1 MTSPASTPAPTK
13 PTAPTVCPACQSPA
27 SGKFCSNCGAPLAG
41 AECVACGT
49 ALTPGAKFCH
59 RCGTPA
65 GAKADARA
73 LAVSGDR
80 GFGSALPWAVA
91 AIALVALIA
100 LVAGQRF
107 SRADSSVAS
116 TPAELPAAAQ
126 SGAPP
131 DISQMSPEERAER
144 LYDRVMAL
152 NERGRSDS
160 VRFFAPMAMQAYT
173 MLGQLNADQ
182 HYDLGRIAEVSG
194 DQATARA
201 QADSILSTQPQ
212 HLLGL
217 LLAADAAG
225 LRGDKAAQTGYLRR
239 FVAAEPAERSKQ
251 LPEYQQHV
259 TEIDARLAKI
269 RAR

>member
-1 MTSPASTPAPTK
+1 MTSPAPASDST
-13 PTAPTVCPACQSPA
+13 TAATCPACQSPA
-27 SGKFCSNCGAPLAG
+27 SGKFCANCGAPLAG
-41 AECVACGT
+41 AQCAACGT
-49 ALTPGAKFCH
+49 NLTPGAKFCH

-65 GAKADARA
+65 GAKADAR
-73 LAVSGDR
+73 LTSRER

-100 LVAGQRF
+100 LVAGQHF
-107 SRADSSVAS
+107 SGGTPSVAAAPS
-116 TPAELPAAAQ
+116 DLPATAQ
-126 SGAPP
+126 SAGAPP

-152 NERGRSDS
+152 NERGRADS

-173 MLGQLNADQ
+173 MLGPLNADQ
-182 HYDLGRIAEVSG
+182 RYDLGRIAAVSG
-194 DQATARA
+194 DRETAKA
-201 QADSILSTQPQ
+201 QADSILSTQPR

-217 LLAADAAG
+217 LLASDAAR
-225 LRGDKAAQTGYLRR
+225 LRGDKAAEDSYLRR
-239 FVAAEPAERSKQ
+239 FVAAAPTERSRQ

-259 TEIDARLAKI
+259 AEIDARLAKA